1 MKWLT
6 KWSFG
11 NKAAV
16 GLLVVMA
23 LVVGGMSYTSLPM
36 EFMPEAD
43 NPQVT
48 VTVLGPT
55 RIHMLWRLM

>member
-1 MKWLT
+1 VYHLSKEGETKTKWLS

-16 GLLVVMA
+16 GLLVVIP
-23 LVVGGMSYTSLPM
+23 LVVGGMSYASLPI

-48 VTVLGPT
+48 VTVL
-55 RIHMLWRLM
+55 